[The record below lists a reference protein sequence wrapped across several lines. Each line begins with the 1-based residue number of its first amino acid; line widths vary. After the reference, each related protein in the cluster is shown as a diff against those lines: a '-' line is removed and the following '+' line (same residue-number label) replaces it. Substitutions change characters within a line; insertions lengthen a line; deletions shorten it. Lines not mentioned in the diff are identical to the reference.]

1 MENEPLVYI
10 IILNYNGYKDT
21 IECVNSLKKIN
32 YKNYNVIIVD
42 NNSIDESEKIL
53 KEKFK
58 QYTII
63 QTGENLGYAGGNN
76 VGIRYAVKNNA
87 DYICILN
94 NDVIVEKYFLEEL
107 VKYLYNNHN
116 AAMVGPMICEYS
128 NERIVQSTGAMINLY
143 KGNVPPLNC
152 GKTQDEI
159 NQKVIKCNYI
169 GGACILVRK
178 EILDEIGLIPENYFL
193 FFEETE
199 WCLKAKKRGYDIVC
213 YCNAK
218 VNHKGSASINK
229 VSGLSEYFMHR
240 NRVVFEKRNANLV
253 QLICFYVYLFLQTV
267 YIIIL
272 KKQSLNILKHYID
285 GLLNRVD
292 KRYSSVHIGKN
303 NRVKL

>member
-1 MENEPLVYI
+1 MEIEPLVYI

-32 YKNYNVIIVD
+32 YKNYKIVIVD
-42 NNSIDESEKIL
+42 NNSTDESEKIL
-53 KEKFK
+53 KEKFN
-58 QYTII
+58 QCIII
-63 QTGENLGYAGGNN
+63 QTGKNLGYAGGNN
-76 VGIRYAVKNNA
+76 VGIRYAVKNNS

-94 NDVIVEKYFLEEL
+94 NDVIVEKCFLEEL
-107 VKYLYNNHN
+107 VKYLYSNHN
-116 AAMVGPMICEYS
+116 TAMVGPMICEYS
-128 NERIVQSTGAMINLY
+128 NKRVIQSTGAIVNLY
-143 KGNVPPLNC
+143 KGSVPSLNS
-152 GKTQDEI
+152 GKMEDVV
-159 NQKVIKCNYI
+159 NQKVIKCDYI

-199 WCLKAKKRGYDIVC
+199 WCLKAKKMGYDIVC

-240 NRVVFEKRNANLV
+240 NRVVFEKRNANLI
-253 QLICFYVYLFLQTV
+253 QLICFYVYLFLQTIYKIV
-267 YIIIL
+267 L
-272 KKQSLNILKHYID
+272 KKQSLNILKYYID

-292 KRYSSVHIGKN
+292 ERYSFVHIGKIM
-303 NRVKL
+303 R